1 MKLEF
6 LKNINEYDEHI
17 IKLYDFDSA
26 QAIQFREWINHLITG
41 KEKYLNIT
49 TLDFIKAINCKVI
62 LRVADEDLGIW
73 TTDNEHFI
81 CDLTING
88 YKKIINLI
96 DPFCKRESKGYQ
108 YLYDLDTPIDFLFS
122 GS

>member
-6 LKNINEYDEHI
+6 VANVNEYDEHVV
-17 IKLYDFDSA
+17 KLSDFDSA
-26 QAIQFREWINHLITG
+26 QAKKLQSLINYLITD
-41 KEKYLNIT
+41 KDKFINIT
-49 TLDFIKAINCKVI
+49 TLDFIQAVNCKMI
-62 LRVADEDLGIW
+62 LRVAEEDLGIW
-73 TTDNEHFI
+73 TTDNIHFI

-88 YKKIINLI
+88 YKNIIKLI
-96 DPFCKRESKGYQ
+96 EPFCKRESKGYQ